1 MKIGS
6 PIIGLVIG
14 CAFAVSLHADGIT
27 LSTSSLPS
35 AQGWTWVDGHQ
46 PLGPSDS
53 GPLTETQVFSVS
65 GGLLLQDSIGG
76 GSNGYYYADHGVV
89 EDVPFQLDWDARLIN
104 EEYSYYYSFNGNAG
118 GFSAGISTGTQAY
131 EIGLGVNGLALYT
144 PNTTLI
150 SAATLAAGGVSLT
163 DFHDYRLIGDPGAGT
178 WGFYIDGN
186 LWASGLALP
195 YFNIPN
201 ELFFGDSTEGPNAQG
216 DIAAFSYQPVSESSV
231 PEPASLLLLA
241 SGLAV
246 ARRILRRVAPS
257 RIVLPRHL

>member
-1 MKIGS
+1 MTSRRSIVTLAAML
-6 PIIGLVIG
+6 LVQTML
-14 CAFAVSLHADGIT
+14 FAAPIT
-27 LSTSSLPS
+27 LNMNSLPS
-35 AQGWTWVDGHQ
+35 AQGWTWIDGHQ

-53 GPLTETQVFSVS
+53 GPLTETEVFSVS
-65 GGLLLQDSIGG
+65 GGLLHQNSIGG
-76 GSNGYYYADHGVV
+76 GFNGYYYADDGVV

-118 GFSAGISTGTQAY
+118 GFSVGISTGTQAY

-186 LWASGLALP
+186 LWASGLSSP
-195 YFNIPN
+195 YFNIPDK
-201 ELFFGDSTEGPNAQG
+201 LYLGDSTEGPNAEG
-216 DIAAFSYQPVSESSV
+216 DIAAFSYEPLSESSV

-241 SGLAV
+241 SGLAATRFV
-246 ARRILRRVAPS
+246 LRRLCP
-257 RIVLPRHL
+257 PPG